1 MLVISNWPCALCLS
15 DFEITCT
22 ITPTNVLHLVQLLI
36 VIIKVIFLPILIN
49 ICTLCLLASHCNIS
63 FCSGQLKIAE
73 GNTSSH
79 N

>member
-49 ICTLCLLASHCNIS
+49 ICTYAFSLAIVILA
-63 FCSGQLKIAE
+63 FVQ
-73 GNTSSH
+73 GN
-79 N
+79 